1 MRFTLSVACL
11 AFVLSG
17 CVSSPK
23 TTYYTLSVAPI
34 PQALSNKQN
43 MRVMVG
49 PISLPDM
56 DDQPQ
61 LVVQSSDNEV
71 RLQEYHRWAGSLKSD
86 VARVMAANLARD
98 LGTSNV
104 WSFSQT
110 TQTNFDFQVLIDVQ
124 NLESK
129 LGESVVLDVLW
140 TIKPKTSPADKSRHT
155 QVKMGRSLVRV
166 PVTGPGIEALVAAQ
180 SRAFALAS
188 ADIAKDM
195 RQ

>member
-1 MRFTLSVACL
+1 MRLPLFVAFL
-11 AFVLSG
+11 AIFLSG
-17 CVSSPK
+17 CMSSPK
-23 TTYYTLSVAPI
+23 TTYYTLSVAPV
-34 PQALSNKQN
+34 PSALPSSQGL
-43 MRVMVG
+43 RVMVG

-56 DDQPQ
+56 VNQPQ
-61 LVVQSSDNEV
+61 LVVQSNGNEV
-71 RLQEYHRWAGSLKSD
+71 KLYEYHRWAGSLKSD
-86 VARVMAANLARD
+86 VARVIATNLARE

-129 LGESVVLDVLW
+129 LDDGVVLDVLW
-140 TIKPKTSPADKSRHT
+140 TIKSKTSLTNKNANN

-166 PVTGPGIEALVAAQ
+166 PVTSPGIEALVAAQ

-188 ADIAKDM
+188 ADMAKDI
-195 RQ
+195 R

>member
-1 MRFTLSVACL
+1 MRFPFSVAL
-11 AFVLSG
+11 LVFFLSG
-17 CVSSPK
+17 CMSSPK
-23 TTYYTLSVAPI
+23 NTYYTLSVVPVS
-34 PQALSNKQN
+34 PVTSTSQA

-49 PISLPDM
+49 PISLPNM
-56 DDQPQ
+56 VDQPQ

-71 RLQEYHRWAGSLKSD
+71 KLYEYHRWAGSLKSD
-86 VARVMAANLARD
+86 VARVIVANLARE

-110 TQTNFDFQVLIDVQ
+110 TQTNFDYQVLIDVQ

-129 LGESVVLDVLW
+129 LGDSVVLDVLW
-140 TIKPKTSPADKSRHT
+140 TIKPKTSLADKSGNA
-155 QVKMGRSLVRV
+155 QVKMGRSLMRV

-180 SRAFALAS
+180 SKAFALVS
-188 ADIAKDM
+188 ADITKDM

>member
-1 MRFTLSVACL
+1 MRFSLSVACL
-11 AFVLSG
+11 VFFLSG

-23 TTYYTLSVAPI
+23 TTYYTLSAAPV
-34 PQALSNKQN
+34 PQALSTKQN
-43 MRVMVG
+43 LRVMVG

-56 DDQPQ
+56 VDQPQ

-71 RLQEYHRWAGSLKSD
+71 KLQEYHRWAGSLKSD
-86 VARVMAANLARD
+86 VARVMVANLARD

-110 TQTNFDFQVLIDVQ
+110 IQTNFDFQVLIDVQ

-140 TIKPKTSPADKSRHT
+140 TIKPKKSLTGKSGNT

-180 SRAFALAS
+180 SKAFALAS
-188 ADIAKDM
+188 TDIAKVM
-195 RQ
+195 R